1 MKKVV
6 ENRDDGRRAA
16 VTSTGRPGPG
26 RWPLSAREDADE
38 PQPGRHRHPSRSR
51 NANPAVPRQKGL
63 PAPASRQA
71 PRNLPNRKGPGG
83 TPAARRGGSQLS
95 GWRRARPSGQQRAP
109 SR

>member
-1 MKKVV
+1 MTKV
-6 ENRDDGRRAA
+6 ENRDDSRRAA
-16 VTSTGRPGPG
+16 VTSTARPGPG
-26 RWPLSAREDADE
+26 RWPVSPGGRRRATAWQAPPPLELQEREPGRATAEGSAR
-38 PQPGRHRHPSRSR
+38 PGLTP
-51 NANPAVPRQKGL
+51 G
-63 PAPASRQA
+63 